1 MKKMKENSPWR
12 AILRRFASNRIA
24 LAGVA
29 GIALLMIPAIFA
41 PLITNGR
48 PLLMVDDGQITLPF
62 LRFVFAPESS
72 EVLVEKL
79 FNFLMLFLPLWLF
92 CRLIKN
98 ISLRR
103 WITLAV
109 ALLLLIPFITVEPK
123 MDKSDYREMAAGAEY
138 TLFAPIPYGPDE
150 ITGEPY
156 DLPDGRHIFGC
167 DDVGRDL
174 ASRLIY
180 GARVSLAVGI
190 LATVLSMIIGLIV
203 GMCAGYYR
211 GKLDLILMR
220 LVEILLCFPTFLLLL
235 ILMSMLGDYKIAESI
250 PLVIAV
256 IGLTG
261 WIGLAFLVRGEV
273 LKESSMAY
281 VQSCVVSGVP
291 GWKIMFKHLLPNI
304 SAPVLISFTFSIA
317 GVIMSESGLS
327 FLGFGV
333 QPPTASWGN
342 LLRQAFDNPMIFTPD
357 DSVGYWHLTVFPGL
371 ALFIAVL
378 SFNFTGEG
386 LRRAFDVKEG

>member
-1 MKKMKENSPWR
+1 MSESNSPWK
-12 AILRRFASNRIA
+12 ILWRRFAANRIA
-24 LAGVA
+24 LTGAA
-29 GIALLMIPAIFA
+29 GIMLLLIPAIFA
-41 PLITNGR
+41 PLIANGR
-48 PLLMVDDGQITLPF
+48 PLLLIDGNGTLSFPF

-72 EVLVEKL
+72 EVMVEKL
-79 FNFLMLFLPLWLF
+79 FNYTMLLLPLLLIL
-92 CRLIKN
+92 RLIKN
-98 ISLRR
+98 IRLRR
-103 WITLAV
+103 WSMAV
-109 ALLLLIPFITVEPK
+109 CAVLLSIPFLIMEPV
-123 MDKSDYREMAAGAEY
+123 MDKQNYRESCAGAKSAI
-138 TLFAPIPYGPDE
+138 FAPIPYGPDE
-150 ITGEPY
+150 IAGEPY
-156 DLPDGRHIFGC
+156 SLPEKKHIFGC

-180 GARVSLAVGI
+180 GARVSLAVGV
-190 LATVLSMIIGLIV
+190 LATLLSMVIGLIV

-250 PLVIAV
+250 PLVIGV

-273 LKESSMAY
+273 LKESSLAY

-304 SAPVLISFTFSIA
+304 SAPVLISFTFSIS

-357 DSVGYWHLTVFPGL
+357 GSVGYWHLTVFPGL